1 MKITEQNFIIRM
13 SQGDEKALEYVMIHY
28 GGLVK
33 SVVHRYLYMLSQ
45 YEEECISDVFYAA
58 WKNIDSYMPQ
68 KNPFANWI
76 AGIARIK
83 ALDYKRKYALR
94 LTEMSWE
101 DAEPVTGKDMM
112 EEISVIEE
120 EFSRETEQMLSCL
133 KPEDR
138 ELFRRL
144 YVEEQTVEE
153 VSAQS
158 GLSRPVIYNR
168 VSRAKKKIR
177 RLFPEKMELKS
188 REGQNS

>member
-1 MKITEQNFIIRM
+1 M

>member
-83 ALDYKRKYALR
+83 ALDYKRKFALR